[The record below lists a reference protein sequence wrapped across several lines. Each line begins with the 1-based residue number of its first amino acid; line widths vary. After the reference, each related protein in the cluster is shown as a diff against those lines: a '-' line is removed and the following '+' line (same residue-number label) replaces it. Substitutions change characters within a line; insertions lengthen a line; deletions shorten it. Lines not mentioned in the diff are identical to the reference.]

1 MKRIVVREQ
10 GEPDV
15 LVLEEAPDPQAGAGQ
30 VVVELRAIG
39 VNPVEAYVR
48 SGKNG
53 YAAKLPYTPGA
64 DGAGVIA
71 KLGAGVADFAVG
83 DRVYV
88 NASIGGTY
96 AQKALCEVA
105 SVHRLPENASFEQ
118 GAALGVPYAT
128 AHRALFHRGEA
139 DSGDILLVHG
149 ASGGVGS
156 AVVQLAAA
164 RGIVVIGTA
173 STEEGRRAAKE
184 DGAAHALDHSSPG
197 YLDDLMKLTHGRGVD
212 VIVEM
217 LANVNLDK
225 DLDVVAKHGRI
236 VVVGSRGPVEINP
249 RKGMGKDADI
259 RPMTL
264 MNATPGDLRRIHA
277 AIGAGLANGTLR
289 PRIGAKF
296 PLEKAPDAHRAVM
309 DSHAPGKIVLVP

>member
-15 LVLEEAPDPQAGAGQ
+15 LVLEDAPDPRAASGQ

-39 VNPVEAYVR
+39 VNPVETYVR

-53 YAAKLPYTPGA
+53 YSAKLPYTPGA
-64 DGAGVIA
+64 DGAGIVAEI
-71 KLGAGVADFAVG
+71 GPGVSDLAVG

-88 NASIGGTY
+88 NASVSGTY
-96 AQKALCEVA
+96 AQKALCEAA
-105 SVHRLPENASFEQ
+105 SVHRLPANVSFEQ

-139 DSGDILLVHG
+139 KSGDTILVHG

-156 AVVQLAAA
+156 AAIQLAAA
-164 RGIVVIGTA
+164 RGLVVFGTA
-173 STEEGRRAAKE
+173 STEEGRRTVKE

-197 YLDDLMKLTHGRGVD
+197 YLDELMKLTGGRGVD

-225 DLDVVAKHGRI
+225 DLDVVAKNGRI
-236 VVVGSRGPVEINP
+236 VVVGSRGPVEIHP
-249 RKGMGKDADI
+249 RKGMAKDADI

-264 MNATPGDLRRIHA
+264 MNATPEDLRKIHA
-277 AIGAGLANGTLR
+277 ALGAGLADGTLR
-289 PRIGAKF
+289 PRIAAKF
-296 PLEKAPDAHRAVM
+296 PLERAPDAHRAVIG
-309 DSHAPGKIVLVP
+309 SHAPGKIVLVP